1 MTAKTPA
8 VSFEVFPAATPAAE
22 RALDDALK
30 QLGKLRP
37 GYLSVTYGADGSG
50 QDRSLRLVER
60 LSGKK
65 ELRIAAHLT
74 CVGADREQVD
84 AVARRWWEIGV
95 RRIVALRGDV
105 PGGGAWRPHPNGYA
119 RAAELVAGL
128 TRIAPFNIAVAA
140 YPEVHPD
147 SPSPEADI
155 DNLKRKQDAGAAVAI
170 TQYCFDNEP
179 ILRLRDRAS
188 AAGVTIPIVPGV
200 LPVTNFAKVVSFSR
214 KCGASVPAWLAEEFE
229 GLDEDPETR
238 AMVAASV
245 AVEQCK
251 ALKAE
256 GFDRFHFYTLNR
268 AAVTYAIC
276 RRLGIHP
283 GVAEAA

>member
-1 MTAKTPA
+1 MTGKAPA
-8 VSFEVFPAATPAAE
+8 VSFEIFPAATPKGE
-22 RALDDALK
+22 TALDAALK

-50 QDRSLRLVER
+50 QDRSLRLIER
-60 LSGKK
+60 LAGKK
-65 ELRIAAHLT
+65 EFRIAAHLT
-74 CVGADREQVD
+74 CAGATRDEVD
-84 AVARRWWEIGV
+84 AVARRWWELGV

-105 PGGGAWRPHPNGYA
+105 PGGGAWRPHEGGYD
-119 RAAELVAGL
+119 RAADLVAGL
-128 TRIAPFNIAVAA
+128 ARIGGFNIAVAA

-170 TQYCFDNEP
+170 TQYCFENDP
-179 ILRLRDRAS
+179 ILRLRDRAA
-188 AAGVTIPIVPGV
+188 AAGVTIPIVPGI
-200 LPVTNFAKVVSFSR
+200 LPVTNFARVVGFSE
-214 KCGASVPAWLAEEFE
+214 KCGASVPDWLAGEFE

-251 ALKAE
+251 VLRAE

-276 RRLGIHP
+276 RRLGVNP